1 MAPHESENYFPS
13 SSMRMRESCDFN
25 QLLMFDQCK
34 MGKKRNLTASSLIDD
49 LAKTAKLPT
58 IVIPANAGIQRFQ
71 LIMDVGS
78 IPV

>member
-1 MAPHESENYFPS
+1 
-13 SSMRMRESCDFN
+13 
-25 QLLMFDQCK
+25 MFDQCK